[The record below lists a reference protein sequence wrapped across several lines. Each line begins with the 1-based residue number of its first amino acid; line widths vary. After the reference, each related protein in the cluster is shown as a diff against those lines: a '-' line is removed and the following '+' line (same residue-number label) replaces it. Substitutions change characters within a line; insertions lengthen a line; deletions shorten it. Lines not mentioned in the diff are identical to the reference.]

1 MENHKNKYF
10 MKLALLQAGKVL
22 GKTKKNPAVGCVI
35 VKNNCLVSA
44 GHTGING
51 IPHAEYN
58 AIKFGKTKTE
68 KSDLYVTLEP
78 CSNYGKTP
86 PCTKLI
92 IKNKLRKVFFSINDP
107 DSRSFNKSH
116 LTFKKNG
123 VKLSKA
129 ILNNEIKSFYRSYIK
144 SKTKDLPFVTSKFAI
159 SKDFFSIVSWSIGLF
174 LRAVKKD
181 LANFSLSNCVLL
193 PFFLITVSSL
203 ICTLSKVVNLIPP
216 LQVQTLLLLIAVPSS
231 VGLESTTEVS
241 PVLQNGQSIIYY

>member
-78 CSNYGKTP
+78 CAMCAQAISLARIQRLYFGASDK
-86 PCTKLI
+86 
-92 IKNKLRKVFFSINDP
+92 
-107 DSRSFNKSH
+107 KSGAVE
-116 LTFKKNG
+116 NG
-123 VKLSKA
+123 VRLYNNPNCHHRPEVYGG
-129 ILNNEIKSFYRSYIK
+129 LN
-144 SKTKDLPFVTSKFAI
+144 A
-159 SKDFFSIVSWSIGLF
+159 
-174 LRAVKKD
+174 LRAEE
-181 LANFSLSNCVLL
+181 L
-193 PFFLITVSSL
+193 
-203 ICTLSKVVNLIPP
+203 
-216 LQVQTLLLLIAVPSS
+216 
-231 VGLESTTEVS
+231 
-241 PVLQNGQSIIYY
+241 LQNFFRLRR